1 MHVRR
6 LYILVTFFVLS
17 TLVFADR
24 SVAVGEEAVLGN
36 DGPVFEGNA
45 LTLDAKGYAE
55 EHGIELN
62 EAIRRLQLQE
72 PAGELN
78 AELLAKESATFA
90 GAWIQHSP
98 DFRIIVQFT
107 ENGDK
112 TIQPYIENG
121 PLADIAEVRAASV
134 SLIELEAIQDT
145 TWLAVRELDI
155 PVASGINVFENRVEL
170 YVVERQRFDDA
181 LQRLKINLSDKVEV
195 ITVNELGSDVA
206 EIFAGL
212 ALTTCTS
219 GFSVKNSSG
228 TKGVTTAAHCSNTQ
242 SYGSTN
248 LPFQSAAQGGQYDV
262 QWHTAPGLTVRNLM
276 NDGTYYR
283 LVYGTKPRNSQMI
296 NEYVCKFG
304 MTTLAGCGYI
314 TNKNYMPPCK
324 DGYCYTSTFIYVHR
338 DGVDLS
344 EPGDSGGPWFSGNT
358 AYGIMKGQNGND
370 AFYMAIDYISFL
382 GLSVLTN

>member
-78 AELLAKESATFA
+78 AKLLAKESATFA

-107 ENGDK
+107 ETGEK

-121 PLADIAEVRAASV
+121 PLADIVEIRVATVPLV
-134 SLIELEAIQDT
+134 ELEAIQEA
-145 TWLAVRELDI
+145 TWVAVRELNI
-155 PVASGINVFENRVEL
+155 PVASGVNVFENRVEL
-170 YVVERQRFDDA
+170 YVVERQQLDA
-181 LQRLKINLSDKVEV
+181 AIRIANIHLSDRVEIV
-195 ITVNELGSDVA
+195 TVNELGVDEVD
-206 EIFAGL
+206 IYAGL
-212 ALTTCTS
+212 ALSSCTS

-228 TKGVTTAAHCSNTQ
+228 TKGITTAAHCNNSI
-242 SYGSTN
+242 SYNLTN

-262 QWHTAPGLTVRNLM
+262 QWHTAPGFTVRNLM
-276 NDGTYYR
+276 YDGTYNR
-283 LVYGTKPRNSQMI
+283 LVYSTKPRSSQMLD
-296 NEYVCKFG
+296 EYVCKYGKVSLF
-304 MTTLAGCGYI
+304 TCGYI
-314 TNKNYMPPCK
+314 INKNYMPPCSS
-324 DGYCYTSTFIYVHR
+324 GYCYTSTFIRVHR

-344 EPGDSGGPWFSGNT
+344 SDGDSGGPWFSGNT
-358 AYGIMKGQNGND
+358 AYGIHKGGVGDD
-370 AFYMAIDYISFL
+370 AYYMAIDYISIL
-382 GLSVLTN
+382 GLTVLTN

>member
-36 DGPVFEGNA
+36 DGPVFERNA

-107 ENGDK
+107 ENGEK

-121 PLADIAEVRAASV
+121 PLADIVEIRVATVPLV
-134 SLIELEAIQDT
+134 ELEAIQEA
-145 TWLAVRELDI
+145 TWVAVRELNI
-155 PVASGINVFENRVEL
+155 PVASGVNVFENRVEL
-170 YVVERQRFDDA
+170 YVVERQQLDA
-181 LQRLKINLSDKVEV
+181 AIRIANIHLSDRVGIVTV
-195 ITVNELGSDVA
+195 IRVVPL
-206 EIFAGL
+206 
-212 ALTTCTS
+212 
-219 GFSVKNSSG
+219 
-228 TKGVTTAAHCSNTQ
+228 
-242 SYGSTN
+242 
-248 LPFQSAAQGGQYDV
+248 
-262 QWHTAPGLTVRNLM
+262 
-276 NDGTYYR
+276 
-283 LVYGTKPRNSQMI
+283 
-296 NEYVCKFG
+296 
-304 MTTLAGCGYI
+304 
-314 TNKNYMPPCK
+314 
-324 DGYCYTSTFIYVHR
+324 
-338 DGVDLS
+338 
-344 EPGDSGGPWFSGNT
+344 
-358 AYGIMKGQNGND
+358 
-370 AFYMAIDYISFL
+370 
-382 GLSVLTN
+382 